1 MNMTYKEILPGIRLR
16 VCESDRFETN
26 AFSVQFLAHA
36 DEKCA
41 SDMTLVPRVLR
52 RGSVKHPDM
61 EALAATLDEMYGAHI
76 EPISRK
82 YGDIITSGFI
92 CDFVDAG
99 EKMLS
104 PLCSLLGEIMFKT
117 KKEDGVFVSEYV
129 EGERSNLIDEIK
141 SEINNKLSYAHKRA
155 TEKMFMGSAYA
166 VSELGTEESAESI
179 DSASLYKFYKKM
191 VSSFPC
197 EVFFC
202 GNYTAEDVEA
212 EVLKLFSLCKREKV
226 CEFSSET
233 PRYADNIRVTERLD
247 VAQANLLI
255 GMYADT
261 EDIYL
266 YKLLAT
272 IIGGGT
278 SSKLFENV
286 REKQSLCYFAG
297 AMFDSFKKNMIM
309 YCGIDPKNAS
319 RAEKSVLAE
328 LKNCIDGNITDEEI
342 ANAKKGMVDDILTTE
357 DSVGMMEAF
366 WLRGSLMGD
375 ERTPLEVADIIRKID
390 ATGLSSAA
398 ASLKPS
404 VTYLLTGLEG
414 EGNERKLLSHA

>member
-1 MNMTYKEILPGIRLR
+1 MNMTYKEILSGIRLR
-16 VCESDRFETN
+16 VIETSRFETN
-26 AFSVQFLAHA
+26 FLSIQFLSHA

-41 SDMTLVPRVLR
+41 SNMTLIPRVLR

-61 EALAATLDEMYGAHI
+61 EALAAALDEMYGAHI

-82 YGDIITSGFI
+82 YGDIMTSGFI
-92 CDFVDAG
+92 CDFVDADG
-99 EKMLS
+99 KMLS
-104 PLCSLLGEIMFKT
+104 PLCALLGEVMFKT

-129 EGERSNLIDEIK
+129 SGERSNLIDEIK

-155 TEKMFMGSAYA
+155 TEKMFSGSAYA

-179 DSASLYKFYKKM
+179 DSASLYKFYKNM
-191 VSSFPC
+191 VASFPC
-197 EVFFC
+197 EIFFC
-202 GNYTAEDVEA
+202 GNYTAEEIEA

-226 CEFSSET
+226 SAIFSEP
-233 PRYADNIRVTERLD
+233 PRYADNIRVTERLE

-255 GMYADT
+255 GLYAET

-266 YKLLAT
+266 YKLLGS

-297 AMFDSFKKNMIM
+297 AMFDSFKKNLFM
-309 YCGIDPKNAS
+309 YCGIDPKNAE

-328 LKNCIDGNITDEEI
+328 LQNCIDGNITDEEI
-342 ANAKKGMVDDILTTE
+342 ANAKKGMIDDLVTTE
-357 DSVGMMEAF
+357 DSVGTMEAF
-366 WLRGSLMGD
+366 WLRGSLIGD
-375 ERTPLEVADIIRKID
+375 ERTPLEIADAIRKID
-390 ATGLSSAA
+390 ATGLSAA
-398 ASLKPS
+398 ASALKPS
-404 VTYLLTGLEG
+404 VTYLLTGMEG
-414 EGNERKLLSHA
+414 NGNERKLLSRA